1 METPRELFPAALPD
15 HKGVLIESL
24 WWGFRAGIRGAF
36 LTALCFGSKAPWTV
50 VPVGGIAVGLLAA
63 WESKSL
69 KSAAW
74 GTCEGLLGGM
84 AAWALGEVL
93 VPWPNEGLVRGFWS
107 GVVGFGLIGIAVGL
121 LFGLI
126 LGRRL
131 RHGLLQRSEE
141 QAAQQPEQLKGD
153 G

>member
-1 METPRELFPAALPD
+1 
-15 HKGVLIESL
+15 
-24 WWGFRAGIRGAF
+24 
-36 LTALCFGSKAPWTV
+36 
-50 VPVGGIAVGLLAA
+50 
-63 WESKSL
+63 
-69 KSAAW
+69 
-74 GTCEGLLGGM
+74 M